1 MIIWPNHL
9 FSDRISS
16 IYKVVL
22 DGWPSGLCTNTSN
35 KLFSCKA
42 AYFTSKEHC
51 LKTFLIINLDLFH
64 HNFWLIPAII
74 PLQLPL
80 IIWVSQLHDHPLNIF
95 FSFIFMFDFIE
106 RRREGKREG
115 ENTDVRDKH
124 WSPFMCTLAGHR
136 THNLLMC
143 PYQESNWKPL
153 NLWEDIQPTEPH
165 KLGQHTI
172 LDKAKEI

>member
-115 ENTDVRDKH
+115 EKH
-124 WSPFMCTLAGHR
+124 WCERQTLVAFHVHSGWSPNPQLTHVPLPGIKLETSQFVGRYPTNRATQAGT
-136 THNLLMC
+136 THN
-143 PYQESNWKPL
+143 SR
-153 NLWEDIQPTEPH
+153 
-165 KLGQHTI
+165 
-172 LDKAKEI
+172 